1 MCFIYRQRKKRLVE
15 KWKSRGMKVEDTD
28 MSRRALVLFAFLLGC
43 SSFAIAQN
51 LDSLPSYAPQLKV
64 SGTIRSWGNDYEDK
78 LMQQWADGFH
88 KFHPDVKFSNN
99 LMSTAT
105 AIAGLYTNNA
115 DLGLMGREIWPV
127 EELAFR
133 RVFKYAPLGITVA
146 TGAHDVESKTFPMV
160 VFVNKDNPISKLTL
174 TQVDAIFG
182 CEHKRGPVNIRT
194 WGQVGLTGPWADK
207 PINVYGYE
215 IDSGFA
221 FFFARTAL
229 NGSLKWNCNLQVF
242 GNANGP
248 DGKPMQA
255 GARSLAALA
264 ADKYGIAYSG
274 IRYRNS
280 DVKPLALAANEGGP
294 FIEPSKANT
303 ANRAYPLVRDIA
315 IYINRAPGKPIEPT
329 VREFLRF
336 VLSRE
341 GQDAV
346 TREGDYLPLTAA
358 VLREQLRKI
367 E

>member
-1 MCFIYRQRKKRLVE
+1 MTNIAP
-15 KWKSRGMKVEDTD
+15 
-28 MSRRALVLFAFLLGC
+28 RALVLFLVLAG
-43 SSFAIAQN
+43 SSAIAVAQ
-51 LDSLPSYAPQLKV
+51 SLELLPHYVPQQKV
-64 SGTIRSWGNDYEDK
+64 SGTIRGWGNDYEDK

-88 KFHPDVKFSNN
+88 KYHPDVKFSNN

-133 RVFKYAPLGITVA
+133 RVFKYDPLGITVA

-160 VFVNKDNPISKLTL
+160 IFVNKENPISRLTL

-182 CEHKRGPVNIRT
+182 YEHKRGAPANIRT
-194 WGQVGLTGPWADK
+194 WGQLGLKGDWANK

-229 NGSLKWNCNLQVF
+229 KGSLKWNCDLRVF

-248 DGKPMQA
+248 DGKPLQA

-264 ADKYGIAYSG
+264 EDKYGIAYSG
-274 IRYRNS
+274 IRYRNAK
-280 DVKPLALAANEGGP
+280 VKPVALAANEGGP
-294 FIEPSKANT
+294 YIEPTEANT

-341 GQDAV
+341 GQEAV
-346 TREGDYLPLTAA
+346 MREGDYLPLTAE
-358 VLREQLRKI
+358 VVREQLRKI